1 MSENKFTPR
10 AEEALRLSQEA
21 AEEMGH
27 GYVGSEHLLLGLIR
41 EEEGIAHRVLAEYG
55 VTDEMVCGVLQRSV
69 GKGLS
74 GAAPSQG
81 LTPRAKSVVELAV
94 SESARMGSSY
104 IGTEHLLMGI
114 LREGGNM
121 ALRILRTMGVDPKK
135 MYSSIVKKLNDTPHT
150 VTSGCVIDETIA
162 IEAVIENGV
171 DCGPRAYLRPGTH
184 MLDGSKAGTHVE
196 IKKSTIGEGSKVP
209 HLSYI
214 GDTTMGSG
222 VNVGAGSIT
231 CNYDGVHKHKTVIG
245 KDAFIG
251 SDTMM
256 VAPAQIGDGALVA
269 AGSVITEPVPA
280 DALGLGRAR
289 QVNIEGWAADYRRR
303 LHEDD
308 EV

>member
-55 VTDEMVCGVLQRSV
+55 VTDEMVCSVLQRSV
-69 GKGLS
+69 GKGMS

-121 ALRILRTMGVDPKK
+121 ALRILRTMGVDPNK
-135 MYSSIVKKLNDTPHT
+135 MYSSIVQKIN
-150 VTSGCVIDETIA
+150 
-162 IEAVIENGV
+162 EA
-171 DCGPRAYLRPGTH
+171 P
-184 MLDGSKAGTHVE
+184 KA
-196 IKKSTIGEGSKVP
+196 
-209 HLSYI
+209 
-214 GDTTMGSG
+214 
-222 VNVGAGSIT
+222 
-231 CNYDGVHKHKTVIG
+231 
-245 KDAFIG
+245 
-251 SDTMM
+251 
-256 VAPAQIGDGALVA
+256 APAGAVSSTKES
-269 AGSVITEPVPA
+269 GS
-280 DALGLGRAR
+280 
-289 QVNIEGWAADYRRR
+289 
-303 LHEDD
+303 
-308 EV
+308 

>member
-55 VTDEMVCGVLQRSV
+55 VTDEMVCSVLQRSV
-69 GKGLS
+69 GKGMS

-114 LREGGNM
+114 IREGGNM

-135 MYSSIVKKLNDTPHT
+135 MYSSIVN
-150 VTSGCVIDETIA
+150 
-162 IEAVIENGV
+162 
-171 DCGPRAYLRPGTH
+171 
-184 MLDGSKAGTHVE
+184 
-196 IKKSTIGEGSKVP
+196 
-209 HLSYI
+209 
-214 GDTTMGSG
+214 
-222 VNVGAGSIT
+222 
-231 CNYDGVHKHKTVIG
+231 
-245 KDAFIG
+245 
-251 SDTMM
+251 
-256 VAPAQIGDGALVA
+256 
-269 AGSVITEPVPA
+269 
-280 DALGLGRAR
+280 
-289 QVNIEGWAADYRRR
+289 
-303 LHEDD
+303 
-308 EV
+308 